1 MTDAAATEPI
11 EDELARSQIEHAEK
25 KKRTGKVRIVGIGA
39 SIAIIAVVFAYVL
52 PKIADYGEVW
62 GVVTRM
68 SWEWIVGLMVITVV
82 NVLTNALPWMAALPG
97 ISFFHALRVACASS
111 ALSLV
116 APGGTAVAVATQYG
130 MLKSWGFEGRPVG
143 LAVGVTNIWGQLI
156 TYGFP
161 VLALGALTAQGGR
174 NSTLDWVAL
183 IGLGVFILIVAGFTV
198 GLASERLTDRIGNKA
213 AQVVTWLKHVIRKGP
228 VGWSGADFVRFREEA
243 IDLLRK
249 RWHVLTITMIAS
261 QLAVFLV
268 LLATLRA
275 VGVHPEQVSVVEAFA
290 AWSLIRALGS
300 IPITPGGFGI
310 EEVALTGALV
320 GFGAGNA
327 EAVAATL
334 VYRFLTVVP
343 TLVVG
348 LAAAAT
354 YRLGKPKQAAV
365 PA

>member
-1 MTDAAATEPI
+1 
-11 EDELARSQIEHAEK
+11 
-25 KKRTGKVRIVGIGA
+25 
-39 SIAIIAVVFAYVL
+39 
-52 PKIADYGEVW
+52 
-62 GVVTRM
+62 M
-68 SWEWIVGLMVITVV
+68 SWEWIVGLIVVSVV
-82 NVLTNALPWMAALPG
+82 NVLSNALPWMAALPG
-97 ISFFHALRVACASS
+97 ISFFHALRVTCASS

-116 APGGTAVAVATQYG
+116 APGGTAVAIATQYG
-130 MLKSWGFEGRPVG
+130 MLKTWGFEGRPVG

-183 IGLGVFILIVAGFTV
+183 IGLGIFILIVAGFTV

-213 AQVVTWLKHVIRKGP
+213 AQFVSWLKRLIRKGP
-228 VGWSGADFVRFREEA
+228 VGWTGADFVRFREEA

-249 RWHVLTITMIAS
+249 RWHVLTAAMIAS

-268 LLATLRA
+268 LLVSLRA
-275 VGVHPEQVSVVEAFA
+275 VGIHPEQVSVVEAFA

-343 TLVVG
+343 VLVVG
-348 LAAAAT
+348 LVAVAT
-354 YRLGKPKQAAV
+354 YRLGKPKRAAV
-365 PA
+365 PAS